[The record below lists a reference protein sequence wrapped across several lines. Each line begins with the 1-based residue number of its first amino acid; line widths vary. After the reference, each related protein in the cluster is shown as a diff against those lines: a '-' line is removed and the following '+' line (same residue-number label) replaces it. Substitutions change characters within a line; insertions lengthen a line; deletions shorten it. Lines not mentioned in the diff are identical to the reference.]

1 MTEQVEQDQYPL
13 RIVHVLRA
21 PLGGLFRHVLDLS
34 REQARRG
41 HAVGLIVDST
51 TGNANADRALA
62 DLSPSLELGLS
73 RVAMRRNPHP
83 SDLRA
88 LAHVLSRLSATT
100 PDVVHGHG
108 SKGGVFARVPGF
120 LPGSRGP
127 VRVYTPHGGSLN
139 HRPGSAVH
147 RAYMGIEAL
156 LCRRTDML
164 LFESAFIGQR
174 YCALVGEPV
183 RSARVV
189 HNGISRQEFEPVVHG
204 PDAAEFVYVGELRAA
219 KGIDVLL
226 QALGETGRMLGTAPR
241 AVLVGT
247 GPDRAALQRLAAEL
261 GLADRITFAGP
272 LPARQGFALGRTLV
286 VPSRA
291 ESLPYVVLEAAGARI
306 PLIATD
312 VGGIPEIFGPY
323 RDRLIPSDDIDRLAK
338 SMVAMLQA
346 SPETRA
352 YEAEQLARFV
362 QDGFSTAAMVDAV
375 IAAYRDAL
383 ASKARAAMQHG
394 AAIALSQ

>member
-1 MTEQVEQDQYPL
+1 MADQVKQDYHPL
-13 RIVHVLRA
+13 RIIHVLRA

-41 HAVGLIVDST
+41 HAVGLIVDAST
-51 TGNANADRALA
+51 GSANADRALA
-62 DLSPSLELGLS
+62 ELSPSLQLGLS

-83 SDLRA
+83 SDLLA

-100 PDVVHGHG
+100 PDIVHGHG

-120 LPGSRGP
+120 LQGAGR
-127 VRVYTPHGGSLN
+127 VARVYTPHGGSLN
-139 HRPGSAVH
+139 HHPGSAIH
-147 RAYMGIEAL
+147 RAYMGIESL
-156 LCRRTDML
+156 LGRRTDML

-174 YCALVGEPV
+174 YGALVGEPAGL
-183 RSARVV
+183 ARVV
-189 HNGISRQEFEPVVHG
+189 HNGISRQEFEPVIQA

-219 KGIDVLL
+219 KGIDVML
-226 QALGETGRMLGTAPR
+226 QALSETGRRLGTAPR

-247 GPDRAALQRLAAEL
+247 GPDRTALQRLAAEL

-272 LPARQGFALGRTLV
+272 LPARRGFALGRTLV

-291 ESLPYVVLEAAGARI
+291 ESLPYIVLEAAGARI

-323 RDRLIPSDDIDRLAK
+323 RDRLIPCDDVDCLVA
-338 SMVAMLQA
+338 SMTAALQA

-352 YEAEQLARFV
+352 YEAKQLARYV
-362 QDGFSTAAMVDAV
+362 QDGFSIATMVDAV
-375 IAAYRDAL
+375 IAAYRDAV
-383 ASKARAAMQHG
+383 ASKVRAGMQRG
-394 AAIALSQ
+394 TAIALSQ